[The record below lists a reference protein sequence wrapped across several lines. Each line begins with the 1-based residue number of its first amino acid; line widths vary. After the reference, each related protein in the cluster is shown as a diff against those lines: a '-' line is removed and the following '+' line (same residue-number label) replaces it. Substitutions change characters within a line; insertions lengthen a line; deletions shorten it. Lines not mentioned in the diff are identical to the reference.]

1 MLQPNDI
8 KHLLNIQDPSISLT
22 QLDKKTFNG
31 KLTNVVKGILTYIPV
46 ACPCCG
52 VRNSHYTIIKHGTK
66 LSKILWNKVAGYPT
80 YLYLKKQRFFCKACT
95 RTFSAHS
102 SEVEKNC
109 FISNKVKQ
117 HIGAQSVEDLS
128 MKYIAEE
135 HTVSPVTVK
144 RIVSQFAKGYY
155 PDFQSLP
162 TCLLFDEFKSVKS
175 VNGAMSFIY
184 ADGDTHEV
192 IDILPDRRKHYLKL
206 HFQKY
211 PLKVR
216 EQVKLIVIDMNAAY
230 EFAIKELFP
239 NARVLIDR
247 FHIVQLVNRT
257 LNRTRVKVMNQ
268 YNRSSYPSKGI
279 YNKLK
284 NHWRLLLKEE
294 SELSRTDYKFYSC
307 FGQTTQKHI
316 VDTLL
321 NLSEELREA
330 YQFYQ
335 NILYAL
341 KEKQFSYF
349 QETLENTPSDCS
361 DIMKVTRRTL
371 QYHTKKGHIETAFHY
386 SYSNGPLEGTNNK
399 VKNIKRTAYGFVSF
413 NSFRNRL
420 LLSLKMKPKKRSS
433 IK

>member
-1 MLQPNDI
+1 
-8 KHLLNIQDPSISLT
+8 
-22 QLDKKTFNG
+22 
-31 KLTNVVKGILTYIPV
+31 
-46 ACPCCG
+46 
-52 VRNSHYTIIKHGTK
+52 
-66 LSKILWNKVAGYPT
+66 
-80 YLYLKKQRFFCKACT
+80 
-95 RTFSAHS
+95 
-102 SEVEKNC
+102 
-109 FISNKVKQ
+109 
-117 HIGAQSVEDLS
+117 
-128 MKYIAEE
+128 MKYIAAE